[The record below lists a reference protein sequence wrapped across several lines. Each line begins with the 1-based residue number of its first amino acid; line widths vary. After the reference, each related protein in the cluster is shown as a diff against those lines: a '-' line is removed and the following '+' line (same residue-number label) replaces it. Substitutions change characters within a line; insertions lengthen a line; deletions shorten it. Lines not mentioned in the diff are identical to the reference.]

1 MYLTDTHALVWY
13 LTADP
18 RLGRKA
24 LQIFIDSEKGR
35 YPILIPSI
43 VLAELL
49 SISEKK
55 HSPLDFQHI
64 VRRIEQS
71 SNYQVSDLNLEVI
84 KRAQEVQGI
93 TEIHDRIIVATA
105 QMFNVPILTK
115 DKRIAAL
122 PQITVIWS

>member
-1 MYLTDTHALVWY
+1 LYLADTHALVWY
-13 LTADP
+13 LTSDH

-24 LQIFIDSEKGR
+24 SQVFIDSENGR
-35 YPILIPSI
+35 YPIVIPSI
-43 VLAELL
+43 VLAEIL
-49 SISEKK
+49 SIAEKRR
-55 HSPLDFQHI
+55 SPLDFLGI

-84 KRAQEVQGI
+84 KRVQQVQGI

-105 QMFNVPILTK
+105 QMFNVPILSR

-122 PQITVIWS
+122 PQVTVVW